1 MAEKSKSTLR
11 YSHAFWLFLL
21 GSMLGTLFEGIW
33 CRVRQGHW
41 ETHTVAV
48 WGPFCIIYGI
58 GAVGFYLA
66 YLKLKN
72 KNVFI
77 QFVTIAVIADI
88 VEYACSC
95 LLEYGLGMKAWDYAG
110 CLYNI
115 KGRISP
121 TMTLL
126 WGTAGVVFIRLF
138 APFIERELNKMQ
150 GRYWQWPCAALSV
163 FMAVNL
169 VFTGFC
175 IVRWSQ
181 RHYTAANDSA
191 FFYLADKYYDD
202 EKMQKIFCEWF
213 FIE

>member
-1 MAEKSKSTLR
+1 MAEKNTSVLK
-11 YSHAFWLFLL
+11 YSHIFWLFLF

-33 CRVRQGHW
+33 CKLRQGHW

-72 KNVFI
+72 KNIFI
-77 QFVTIAVIADI
+77 QFVAIAVVADL

-110 CLYNI
+110 CFYNI
-115 KGRISP
+115 KGRVSP

-126 WGTAGVVFIRLF
+126 WGVAGVAFIKLF
-138 APFIERELNKMQ
+138 APFIERGLNKMQ
-150 GRYWQWPCAALSV
+150 GKYWNAVCILLSA

-169 VFTGFC
+169 TVTAFC

-181 RHYTAANDSA
+181 RHYMTAKESA
-191 FFYLADKYYDD
+191 IFYLADKYYPD

-213 FIE
+213 FTE